1 MGYYRD
7 TANALATRAPGDH
20 LGVALYVSMSSSAS
34 VRWDM
39 QTFRSLAAL
48 KEWFEEI
55 AGAPTL
61 YYYLAAFDKTRSLAP
76 IVDSIAPPKPG
87 MPGFDIY
94 SRWRHPAFPT
104 DRPAVAGS
112 GEVGESKAVS
122 IAKTAAIFTLFAIP
136 FGILVSKAQEKKQLQ
151 AEKAEFRR
159 IGWDWGQRARH

>member
-7 TANALATRAPGDH
+7 TANALATRAPGDY
-20 LGVALYVSMSSSAS
+20 LGVVLYVSMGSAP

-39 QTFRSLAAL
+39 ASFRSLAAL
-48 KEWFEEI
+48 REWFEEI

-61 YYYLAAFDKTRSLAP
+61 YYYLAAFDKTQAREP

-87 MPGFDIY
+87 MPGFDIH

-104 DRPAVAGS
+104 DRPAVSGS
-112 GEVGESKAVS
+112 GEVGESKAAS
-122 IAKTAAIFTLFAIP
+122 IAKTAAIFTLIAIP
-136 FGILVSKAQEKKQLQ
+136 FGILVSKSQEKKQLQ

-159 IGWDWGQRARH
+159 LGWDWRQRARY